1 MGFFQNGVRE
11 TPVFAGVGN
20 LGLLHRVPGGINE
33 GFIYIY
39 SSFCV
44 GLYCINP
51 LLLVKKFNKP
61 SFIDDDIGSY
71 KKFYNFCK
79 SIIDYLNL

>member
-1 MGFFQNGVRE
+1 MLF
-11 TPVFAGVGN
+11 TPLKWPKKSCSYKTKVI
-20 LGLLHRVPGGINE
+20 HRVPGGINE

>member
-1 MGFFQNGVRE
+1 MDTYIWNERE
-11 TPVFAGVGN
+11 Q
-20 LGLLHRVPGGINE
+20 HRVPGGINE

-61 SFIDDDIGSY
+61 SFIDDDIDSY